1 MFRGVIA
8 GIAGLS
14 VTLTRLAGKM
24 LTVDDSPVVIANLN
38 LSMYPFSCWISGS
51 FNL

>member
-14 VTLTRLAGKM
+14 VTLTRLAGRKST
-24 LTVDDSPVVIANLN
+24 LDGSPTVMANLN
-38 LSMYPFSCWISGS
+38 LSMYPF
-51 FNL
+51 